1 MDFKVFDVIA
11 SGLEAERIRLNT
23 IASNLAN
30 IESYKKNGKPYKR
43 LEPVFRA
50 IVNEETFKSGIAKVK
65 VEKIVQSSYP
75 VVKVYDPSNP
85 MADKDGY
92 VEKPNVNIVK
102 EMTDLITASRIYQ
115 ANLNALNLNR
125 DLILKTL
132 EMWR

>member
-11 SGLEAERIRLNT
+11 SGLAAERIRLNT

-30 IESYKKNGKPYKR
+30 LESYKKNGKPYKR

-50 IVNEETFKSGIAKVK
+50 MVNEETYKSGIAKVK
-65 VEKIVQSSYP
+65 VEKIVQSPYP

-85 MADKDGY
+85 LADKEGY

-102 EMTDLITASRIYQ
+102 EMTDLITASRVYQ

>member
-11 SGLEAERIRLNT
+11 SGLAAERIRLNT

-30 IESYKKNGKPYKR
+30 LESYKKNGKPYKR

-50 IVNEETFKSGIAKVK
+50 MVNEETYKSGIAKVK
-65 VEKIVQSSYP
+65 VEKIAQSPYP

-85 MADKDGY
+85 LADKEGY

-102 EMTDLITASRIYQ
+102 EMTDLITASRVYQ

-125 DLILKTL
+125 DLLLKTL

>member
-1 MDFKVFDVIA
+1 MDFKALDVIA
-11 SGLEAERIRLNT
+11 SGLYASRIRLNT

-30 IESYKKNGKPYKR
+30 IESYKKNGEPYRR

-50 IVNEETFKSGIAKVK
+50 MVTEESFKDGLAPVK
-65 VEKIVQSSYP
+65 VEKIITSSYP

-85 MADKDGY
+85 HADKDGY
-92 VEKPNVNIVK
+92 VEKPNVSMIK
-102 EMTDLITASRIYQ
+102 EMTDLITASRVYQ

-125 DLILKTL
+125 DLMLKTI

>member
-11 SGLEAERIRLNT
+11 SGLAAERIRLNT

-30 IESYKKNGKPYKR
+30 LESYKKNGKPYKR

-50 IVNEETFKSGIAKVK
+50 MVNEETYKSGIAKVK
-65 VEKIVQSSYP
+65 VEKIVQSPYP

-85 MADKDGY
+85 LADKEGY

-102 EMTDLITASRIYQ
+102 EMTDLITASRVYQ

-125 DLILKTL
+125 DLLLKTL

>member
-1 MDFKVFDVIA
+1 MDFKVFDVLA
-11 SGLEAERIRLNT
+11 SGLEAQRIRLNT

-30 IESYKKNGKPYKR
+30 IESYEKNGKPYKR

-50 IVNEETFKSGIAKVK
+50 MVNEETFKSGIAKVK
-65 VEKIVQSSYP
+65 VEKIIQSSYP
-75 VVKVYDPSNP
+75 TVKVYDPSNP

-92 VEKPNVNIVK
+92 VEKPNVNLAK
-102 EMTDLITASRIYQ
+102 EMTDLITATRVYQ

-125 DLILKTL
+125 DLILKTI

>member
-50 IVNEETFKSGIAKVK
+50 MVNEETFKSGIAKVK

>member
-1 MDFKVFDVIA
+1 MDFKVFDVLA
-11 SGLEAERIRLNT
+11 SGLEAQRIRLNT

-30 IESYKKNGKPYKR
+30 IESYEKNGKPYKR

-50 IVNEETFKSGIAKVK
+50 MVNEETFKSGIAEVK
-65 VEKIVQSSYP
+65 VEKIIQSSYP
-75 VVKVYDPSNP
+75 TVKVYDPSNP

-92 VEKPNVNIVK
+92 VEKPNVNLAK
-102 EMTDLITASRIYQ
+102 EMTDLITATRVYQ

-125 DLILKTL
+125 DLILKTI

>member
-1 MDFKVFDVIA
+1 MDFKVFDVLA
-11 SGLEAERIRLNT
+11 SGLEAQRIRLNT

-30 IESYKKNGKPYKR
+30 IESYEKNGKPYKR

-50 IVNEETFKSGIAKVK
+50 MVNEETFKTGIAKVK
-65 VEKIVQSSYP
+65 VEKIIQSSYP
-75 VVKVYDPSNP
+75 TVKVYDPSNP

-92 VEKPNVNIVK
+92 VEKPNVNLAK
-102 EMTDLITASRIYQ
+102 EMTDLITATRVYQ

-125 DLILKTL
+125 DLILKTI

>member
-50 IVNEETFKSGIAKVK
+50 MVNEETFKNGIAKVK

>member
-1 MDFKVFDVIA
+1 MDFKVLDVAA
-11 SGLEAERIRLNT
+11 SGMAAERIRLNT

-50 IVNEETFKSGIAKVK
+50 LVSEETFKTGLAPVK
-65 VEKIVQSSYP
+65 VEKIVSSTYP

-92 VEKPNVNIVK
+92 VEKPNVNLAK
-102 EMTDLITASRIYQ
+102 EMADLMTASRVYQ
-115 ANLNALNLNR
+115 ANLNAFNLNR
-125 DLILKTL
+125 DLILKTI